1 LDWNRAAGGLQAHGA
16 GARPMRSDIGR
27 GTQKITGSLIRSNN
41 FRTIEAMAN
50 VVENL
55 GKLERRVTISLPK
68 DAVQKEVDSRIR
80 QLAKNVRMP
89 GFRPGKVPLKM
100 VTQQYSGQVQAE
112 VLSDKVGKQFFDIS
126 RAENLRV
133 AGQPSFAPK
142 SDAAASDFAFDATFE
157 VYPEVTLGDIAN
169 VELERTTTT
178 IGEAEVDRTL
188 DILRKQRVHY
198 HVRGEAGEHG
208 DGGGEVAAKDGDRV
222 TVDFVGKL
230 DGEAFQGG
238 TAEDFAFVLG
248 EGRMLPEFETAALG
262 LKAGESREF
271 DLAFPA
277 DYHGKEVAGKTAQFT
292 ITMKR
297 IEWPHLPEIDA
308 EFAKSL
314 GIADGDLVKMRAEI
328 RDNLEREAKRRT
340 QSIVKNQVMDA
351 LLKVAELDVPNA
363 LIEQDQQ
370 RLVEMARQDLA
381 QRGVPNADSA
391 PIPAEMFK
399 EQAERRVKLG
409 LVLAELVKANQLE
422 AKPEQIRA
430 EVDEFAK
437 SYEDPKEVV
446 RWYYSNQQRLAE
458 MESYVVESN
467 VVEFVL
473 GKAKVTD
480 KEVSFEELASATA
493 QPQA

>member
-1 LDWNRAAGGLQAHGA
+1 
-16 GARPMRSDIGR
+16 
-27 GTQKITGSLIRSNN
+27 
-41 FRTIEAMAN
+41 MAN

-68 DAVQKEVDSRIR
+68 EAVQKEVDSRIR

-100 VTQQYSGQVQAE
+100 VTQQYSGQVEAE
-112 VLSDKVGKQFFDIS
+112 VLSDKVGKEFFDIS

-142 SDAAASDFAFDATFE
+142 ADAIAEGDYAFDATFE
-157 VYPEVTLGDIAN
+157 VYPEVKLGDVATAEI
-169 VELERTTTT
+169 ERTTTT
-178 IGEAEVDRTL
+178 ISEAEIDRTL
-188 DILRKQRVHY
+188 DILRKQRVHF
-198 HVRGEAGEHG
+198 HARGESGDHG
-208 DGGGEVAAKDGDRV
+208 DGGADTAAKDGDRV
-222 TVDFVGKL
+222 TVDFVGKI
-230 DGEAFQGG
+230 DGEVFQGG
-238 TAEDFAFVLG
+238 SADDFAFVLG
-248 EGRMLPEFETAALG
+248 EGRMLPEFEKAALG
-262 LKAGESREF
+262 LKVGEAKEF
-271 DLAFPA
+271 DLAFPE
-277 DYHGKEVAGKTAQFT
+277 DYHGKDVAGKTAQFT
-292 ITMKR
+292 ITMKK

-314 GIADGDLVKMRAEI
+314 GIEDGDQTKMRAEI
-328 RDNLEREAKRRT
+328 KDNLEREAKRRT
-340 QSIVKNQVMDA
+340 QAIVKNQVMDA
-351 LLKVAELDVPNA
+351 LLKISELDVPNA
-363 LIEQDQQ
+363 LIEQDQE
-370 RLVEMARQDLA
+370 RLVGMARQDLE
-381 QRGVPNADSA
+381 QRGVPNAKDA

-409 LVLAELVKANQLE
+409 LVLAELVKANDLQ

-458 MESYVVESN
+458 MEAYVVEAN
-467 VVEFVL
+467 VVDFVL

-493 QPQA
+493 QA

>member
-1 LDWNRAAGGLQAHGA
+1 
-16 GARPMRSDIGR
+16 
-27 GTQKITGSLIRSNN
+27 
-41 FRTIEAMAN
+41 MAN

-55 GKLERRVTISLPK
+55 GKLERRVTISLQK
-68 DAVQKEVDSRIR
+68 DTVQKEIDSRIR

-100 VTQQYSGQVQAE
+100 VTQQYAGQVEAE

-133 AGQPSFAPK
+133 AGQPSFSPK
-142 SDAAASDFAFDATFE
+142 EGAADDTYAFDATFE
-157 VYPEVTLGDIAN
+157 VYPEVKIGDLASAE
-169 VELERTTTT
+169 VERSVTT
-178 IGEAEVDRTL
+178 ISEAEVDRTL

-198 HVRGEAGEHG
+198 HARGEAGEHG
-208 DGGGEVAAKDGDRV
+208 DGGADVSAKSGDRV

-230 DGEAFQGG
+230 EGVAFEGG

-248 EGRMLPEFETAALG
+248 EGRMLPEFEQAATG
-262 LKAGESREF
+262 LSVGQQREF
-271 DLAFPA
+271 DLKFPD
-277 DYHGKEVAGKTAQFT
+277 DYHGKDVAGKTAQFT
-292 ITMKR
+292 ITMKK
-297 IEWPHLPEIDA
+297 IEWPHLPEVDA

-314 GIADGDLVKMRAEI
+314 GIADGDLAKMRAEI
-328 RDNLEREAKRRT
+328 KENLEREAKRRT
-340 QSIVKNQVMDA
+340 QSLVKNQVMDA
-351 LLKVAELDVPNA
+351 LLKVSELEVPNA

-381 QRGVPNADSA
+381 QRGVPNAADA

-409 LVLAELVKANQLE
+409 LVLAELVKENGLE

-430 EVDEFAK
+430 EVEEFAK
-437 SYEDPKEVV
+437 SYEDPKEVI
-446 RWYYSNQQRLAE
+446 RWYYSNKQRLAE
-458 MESYVVESN
+458 MEAYVVESN

-480 KEVSFEELASATA
+480 KEVSFEALASASA
-493 QPQA
+493 QA

>member
-1 LDWNRAAGGLQAHGA
+1 
-16 GARPMRSDIGR
+16 
-27 GTQKITGSLIRSNN
+27 
-41 FRTIEAMAN
+41 MAN

-100 VTQQYSGQVQAE
+100 VTQQYSGQVEAE
-112 VLSDKVGKQFFDIS
+112 VLSDKVGKEFFDIS

-142 SDAAASDFAFDATFE
+142 VDAAEGDYAFDATFE
-157 VYPEVTLGDIAN
+157 VYPEVKLGDVATAEI
-169 VELERTTTT
+169 ERTTTT
-178 IGEAEVDRTL
+178 ISEAEIDRTL
-188 DILRKQRVHY
+188 DILRKQRVHF
-198 HVRGEAGEHG
+198 HARGEAGDHG
-208 DGGGEVAAKDGDRV
+208 DGGSDTAAKDGDRV
-222 TVDFVGKL
+222 TVDFVGKIE
-230 DGEAFQGG
+230 GEAFQGG
-238 TAEDFAFVLG
+238 SADDFAFVLG
-248 EGRMLPEFETAALG
+248 EGRMLPEFEKAALG
-262 LKAGESREF
+262 LKVGEAKEF

-277 DYHGKEVAGKTAQFT
+277 DYHGKDVAGKTAQFT
-292 ITMKR
+292 ITMKK
-297 IEWPHLPEIDA
+297 IEWPHLPEIDG

-314 GIADGDLVKMRAEI
+314 GIEDGDLVKMRAEI
-328 RDNLEREAKRRT
+328 KDNLEREAKRRT

-351 LLKVAELDVPNA
+351 LLPNA
-363 LIEQDQQ
+363 
-370 RLVEMARQDLA
+370 
-381 QRGVPNADSA
+381 ADA

-409 LVLAELVKANQLE
+409 LVLAELVKANELQ

-458 MESYVVESN
+458 MEAYVVEAN
-467 VVEFVL
+467 VVDFVL
-473 GKAKVTD
+473 SKAKVTD

-493 QPQA
+493 QA

>member
-1 LDWNRAAGGLQAHGA
+1 
-16 GARPMRSDIGR
+16 
-27 GTQKITGSLIRSNN
+27 
-41 FRTIEAMAN
+41 MAN

-100 VTQQYSGQVQAE
+100 VTQQYSGQVEAE
-112 VLSDKVGKQFFDIS
+112 VLSDKVGKEFFDIS

-142 SDAAASDFAFDATFE
+142 ADAAAEGDYAFDATFE
-157 VYPEVTLGDIAN
+157 VYPEVKLGDVATAEI
-169 VELERTTTT
+169 ERTTTT
-178 IGEAEVDRTL
+178 ISEAEIDRTL
-188 DILRKQRVHY
+188 DILRKQRVHF
-198 HVRGEAGEHG
+198 HARGESGEHG
-208 DGGGEVAAKDGDRV
+208 DGGADTAAKDGDRV
-222 TVDFVGKL
+222 TVDFVGKI
-230 DGEAFQGG
+230 DGEVFQGG
-238 TAEDFAFVLG
+238 SADDFAFVLG
-248 EGRMLPEFETAALG
+248 EGRMLPEFEKAALG
-262 LKAGESREF
+262 LKVGESKEF

-277 DYHGKEVAGKTAQFT
+277 DYHGKDVAGKTAQFT
-292 ITMKR
+292 ITMKK

-314 GIADGDLVKMRAEI
+314 GIEDGDLVKMRAEI
-328 RDNLEREAKRRT
+328 KDNLEREAKRRT
-340 QSIVKNQVMDA
+340 QAIVKNQVMDA
-351 LLKVAELDVPNA
+351 LLKISELDVPSA
-363 LIEQDQQ
+363 LIAQDQE
-370 RLVEMARQDLA
+370 RLVGMARQDLE
-381 QRGVPNADSA
+381 QRGVPNAADA

-409 LVLAELVKANQLE
+409 LVLAELVKANELQ

-458 MESYVVESN
+458 MEAYVVEAN
-467 VVEFVL
+467 VVDFVL
-473 GKAKVTD
+473 SKAKVTD

-493 QPQA
+493 QA

>member
-1 LDWNRAAGGLQAHGA
+1 
-16 GARPMRSDIGR
+16 
-27 GTQKITGSLIRSNN
+27 
-41 FRTIEAMAN
+41 MAN

-68 DAVQKEVDSRIR
+68 DTVQKEIDARI
-80 QLAKNVRMP
+80 QKLAKNVRMP

-100 VTQQYSGQVQAE
+100 VAQQYSGQVEAE
-112 VLSDKVGKQFFDIS
+112 VLSDKIGQEFFTIS

-133 AGQPSFAPK
+133 AGQPNFAPK
-142 SDAAASDFAFDATFE
+142 QEQAEDAYAFDATFE
-157 VYPEVTLGDIAN
+157 VYPEVKIGDLA
-169 VELERTTTT
+169 T
-178 IGEAEVDRTL
+178 AEVERSTTSIGDAEIDRTL
-188 DILRKQRVHY
+188 DILRKQRVHF
-198 HVRGEAGEHG
+198 HARGEAGEHG
-208 DGGGEVAAKDGDRV
+208 DGGADTAAKDGDRV
-222 TVDFVGKL
+222 TVDFVGKI
-230 DGEAFQGG
+230 DDVAFQGG
-238 TAEDFAFVLG
+238 TAEDFPFVLG

-262 LKAGESREF
+262 LKAGEQRTF
-271 DLAFPA
+271 DLKFPD
-277 DYHGKEVAGKTAQFT
+277 DYHGKDVAGKTAQFT
-292 ITMKR
+292 VTMKK
-297 IEWPHLPEIDA
+297 IEWPHMPEIDG

-314 GIADGDLVKMRAEI
+314 GIEDGDLTKMRGEI
-328 RDNLEREAKRRT
+328 KENLEREAKRRT

-351 LLKVAELDVPNA
+351 LLKISELDVPKA

-381 QRGVPNADSA
+381 QRGVPNAKDA
-391 PIPAEMFK
+391 PIPAEMFA

-409 LVLAELVKANQLE
+409 LVLAELVKSNSLE

-458 MESYVVESN
+458 MEAFVVESN
-467 VVEFVL
+467 VVDFVL

-480 KEVSFEELASATA
+480 KEVSFEALASASA
-493 QPQA
+493 QA

>member
-1 LDWNRAAGGLQAHGA
+1 
-16 GARPMRSDIGR
+16 
-27 GTQKITGSLIRSNN
+27 
-41 FRTIEAMAN
+41 MAN

-100 VTQQYSGQVQAE
+100 VTQQYSGQVEAE
-112 VLSDKVGKQFFDIS
+112 VLSDKVGKEFFDIS
-126 RAENLRV
+126 RAESLRV

-142 SDAAASDFAFDATFE
+142 ADAAEGDYSFDATFE
-157 VYPEVTLGDIAN
+157 VYPEVTIGDVSTSEI
-169 VELERTTTT
+169 ERTTTA
-178 IGEAEVDRTL
+178 ISEGEIDRTL
-188 DILRKQRVHY
+188 DILRKQRVHF
-198 HVRGEAGEHG
+198 HARGESGEHG
-208 DGGGEVAAKDGDRV
+208 DGGADAAAKNGDRV
-222 TVDFVGKL
+222 TVDFVGKI
-230 DGEAFQGG
+230 DDVAFPGG
-238 TAEDFAFVLG
+238 SAEGFAFVLG
-248 EGRMLPEFETAALG
+248 EGRMLPEFETAAVG
-262 LKAGESREF
+262 LKVGESREF
-271 DLAFPA
+271 DLKFPE
-277 DYHGKEVAGKTAQFT
+277 DYHGKDVAGKTARFT
-292 ITMKR
+292 ITMQKV
-297 IEWPHLPEIDA
+297 EWPHLPEIDA

-328 RDNLEREAKRRT
+328 KENLEREAKRRT

-351 LLKVAELDVPNA
+351 LLKIAELDVPNA
-363 LIEQDQQ
+363 LVEQDQQ
-370 RLVEMARQDLA
+370 RLVEMARADLE
-381 QRGVPNADSA
+381 QRGVPNAKDA

-409 LVLAELVKANQLE
+409 LVLAELVKSNGLE

-458 MESYVVESN
+458 MEAYVVESN
-467 VVEFVL
+467 VVDFVL

-480 KEVSFEELASATA
+480 KQVSFEELASATA
-493 QPQA
+493 QA

>member
-1 LDWNRAAGGLQAHGA
+1 
-16 GARPMRSDIGR
+16 
-27 GTQKITGSLIRSNN
+27 
-41 FRTIEAMAN
+41 MAN

-68 DAVQKEVDSRIR
+68 DTVQKEIDSRIR

-100 VTQQYSGQVQAE
+100 VTQQYAGQVEAE

-126 RAENLRV
+126 RTENLRV
-133 AGQPSFAPK
+133 AGQPSFSPK
-142 SDAAASDFAFDATFE
+142 EGAADDTYAFDATFE
-157 VYPEVTLGDIAN
+157 VYPEVKLGDLASAE
-169 VELERTTTT
+169 VERSVTQIT
-178 IGEAEVDRTL
+178 EAEVDRTL

-198 HVRGEAGEHG
+198 HARGEAGEHG
-208 DGGGEVAAKDGDRV
+208 DGGEDVSAKSGDRV

-230 DGEAFQGG
+230 EGVAFEGG
-238 TAEDFAFVLG
+238 SAEDFAFVLG
-248 EGRMLPEFETAALG
+248 EGRMLPEFEQAATG
-262 LKAGESREF
+262 LKVGEAREF
-271 DLAFPA
+271 DLKFPD
-277 DYHGKEVAGKTAQFT
+277 DYHGKDVAGKTAQFT
-292 ITMKR
+292 ITMKK
-297 IEWPHLPEIDA
+297 IEWPHMPEVDA

-314 GIADGDLVKMRAEI
+314 GIADGDLTKMRAEI
-328 RDNLEREAKRRT
+328 KDNLEREAKRRT
-340 QSIVKNQVMDA
+340 QSLVKNQVMDA
-351 LLKVAELDVPNA
+351 LLKVSELDVPNS

-381 QRGVPNADSA
+381 QRGVPNAEQA

-409 LVLAELVKANQLE
+409 LVLAELVKENGLE

-430 EVDEFAK
+430 EVEEFAK
-437 SYEDPKEVV
+437 SYEDPKEVI
-446 RWYYSNQQRLAE
+446 RWYYSNKQRLSE
-458 MESYVVESN
+458 MEAYVVESN

-480 KEVSFEELASATA
+480 KEVSFEALASASA
-493 QPQA
+493 QA